1 MKPTR
6 HWLISVTAIVCI
18 TVLEAIALY
27 KGVDGTLMATVVA
40 ALAGLGGYTLA
51 QATRKGGE

>member
-1 MKPTR
+1 VR
-6 HWLISVTAIVCI
+6 HKHWIITVTAIVCI

-27 KGVDGTLMATVVA
+27 RGIDGSLMATVIA

-51 QATRKGGE
+51 QATKKGGE

>member
-1 MKPTR
+1 VR
-6 HWLISVTAIVCI
+6 HKHWIITVTAIVCI

-27 KGVDGTLMATVVA
+27 RGIDGSLMATVIA

-51 QATRKGGE
+51 QVTKKGGE

>member
-1 MKPTR
+1 VKHKPWIIT
-6 HWLISVTAIVCI
+6 VTAIVCI

-27 KGVDGTLMATVVA
+27 RGVDGSLMATVIA

-51 QATRKGGE
+51 QVTKKGGE

>member
-1 MKPTR
+1 VKHKPWIIT
-6 HWLISVTAIVCI
+6 VTAILCI

-27 KGVDGTLMATVVA
+27 RGIDGSLMATVIA

-51 QATRKGGE
+51 QVTKKGGE

>member
-1 MKPTR
+1 MR
-6 HWLISVTAIVCI
+6 HKHWIITVTAIVCI

-27 KGVDGTLMATVVA
+27 RGIDGSLMATVIA

-51 QATRKGGE
+51 QVTKKGGE

>member
-1 MKPTR
+1 VK
-6 HWLISVTAIVCI
+6 HKSVIVTITAIVCI

-27 KGVDGTLMATVVA
+27 RGIDGSLMATVIA

-51 QATRKGGE
+51 QVTKKGGE

>member
-1 MKPTR
+1 VKHK
-6 HWLISVTAIVCI
+6 HWVITVTAIVCI

-27 KGVDGTLMATVVA
+27 RGVDGSLMATVIA

-51 QATRKGGE
+51 QATKKGGE

>member
-1 MKPTR
+1 VRHKPWIIT
-6 HWLISVTAIVCI
+6 VTAIVCI

-27 KGVDGTLMATVVA
+27 KGIDGSLMATVIA

-51 QATRKGGE
+51 QVTKKGGE

>member
-1 MKPTR
+1 MKHK
-6 HWLISVTAIVCI
+6 HWIITVTAIVCI

-27 KGVDGTLMATVVA
+27 RGIDGSLMATVIA

-51 QATRKGGE
+51 QVTKKGGE

>member
-1 MKPTR
+1 VKHKPWIIT
-6 HWLISVTAIVCI
+6 VTAIVCI

-27 KGVDGTLMATVVA
+27 RGIDGSLMATVIA

-51 QATRKGGE
+51 QVTKKGGE

>member
-1 MKPTR
+1 MKHKPWIIT
-6 HWLISVTAIVCI
+6 VTAILCI

-27 KGVDGTLMATVVA
+27 RGIDGSLMATVIA

-51 QATRKGGE
+51 QVTKKGGE

>member
-1 MKPTR
+1 MKHKPWIIT
-6 HWLISVTAIVCI
+6 VTAIVCI

-27 KGVDGTLMATVVA
+27 RGIDGSLMATVIA

-51 QATRKGGE
+51 QVTKKGGE